1 MAEEKEKRV
10 QEEDRRQA
18 QIEQDLGG
26 APSTAAPDRSRPAA
40 MKLQP
45 IPDRFVP
52 DHLSHLMGR
61 SRLLAAVILGLERPQ
76 RLCIRPPH

>member
-18 QIEQDLGG
+18 QIERDLGG
-26 APSTAAPDRSRPAA
+26 ATSTAAPDRSPAA

-52 DHLSHLMGR
+52 DHLSHLRGVR
-61 SRLLAAVILGLERPQ
+61 GSRPLSYWD
-76 RLCIRPPH
+76 